1 MVVVP
6 RATAST
12 FEAYGLEYLD
22 GLYRYALAL
31 TRHRAEAED
40 LVQET
45 YVRAIEAYSRLRE
58 DSNMKAWLF
67 TILRNQWLNEL
78 RRRRRGPQ
86 FVEGDGEA
94 YIIDGLRG
102 NFPDAQT
109 ELEGEEDAIR
119 VRTAIGKLPPEFQE
133 VLILREF
140 EELSYLEIASVLNCP
155 MGTVM
160 SRLGRA
166 RVKLRAL
173 LSTVDWQSRG
183 VVKETRSY
191 DEL

>member
-58 DSNMKAWLF
+58 DSNIKAWLF